1 MQYTYCAV
9 LREEQN
15 GLYSITFP
23 DFEPEASTSGDNL
36 RDALYMAKD
45 ALEGYLLYKEDEH
58 QAIKPAS
65 DPSEIA
71 VKKGDILTAI
81 DVDTDFVR
89 ARENYKLIK
98 KTVNIPNYLND
109 LGVEKKVNFSQILTK
124 GLKKEL
130 GVS

>member
-1 MQYTYCAV
+1 MKYTYCAV
-9 LREEQN
+9 LHEEQN
-15 GLYSITFP
+15 GLYSIVFP
-23 DFEPEASTSGDNL
+23 DFEPEASTTGDNL
-36 RDALYMAKD
+36 QDALYMAKD
-45 ALEGYLLYKEDEH
+45 VLEGYLLYKEDEH
-58 QAIKPAS
+58 QKIKPAS
-65 DPSEIA
+65 DPSKIT
-71 VKKGDILTAI
+71 VNKGEILTAI